1 MTDESSNLFNIALTP
16 SGVLYAFSQQVP
28 DATQVQLQSILAAK
42 ALPRADVWL
51 SNSSGNAELLEHV
64 FSAGWIQHVH
74 RDLNAPDVKFDEFL
88 SHLLAGLSGE
98 RRVALAST
106 GGFCIGYSGY
116 SLEEAEAL
124 CVAAADFTEF
134 AGRQRARGWQGAS
147 HMASFHED
155 VNILMPSTSFVPF
168 WVDGNDYCLVIAG
181 EPLLNNPVFVELV
194 WSIVT
199 AGERFTK
206 YPNSN

>member
-28 DATQVQLQSILAAK
+28 DAIQTKLQSILSSK
-42 ALPRADVWL
+42 ALPSVLDWL
-51 SNSSGNAELLEHV
+51 NHDTEHHALLERG
-64 FSAGWIQHVH
+64 FSEGWIQRVQ
-74 RDLNAPDVKFDEFL
+74 RDLRAPDVKLDEFL
-88 SHLLAGLSGE
+88 SHVIAGLSGE

-106 GGFCIGYSGY
+106 GGFCIGHSGY

-147 HMASFHED
+147 RMASFHED
-155 VNILMPSTSFVPF
+155 VTMLMPTTSFVPF

-194 WSIVT
+194 WGIKM
-199 AGERFTK
+199 AGERFAK
-206 YPNSN
+206 